1 MKSVLIAFA
10 FALSAAAQEADVLS
24 GKVAETMDA
33 GEYTYAR
40 VVRGKASTWFAVPHM
55 PLKAGDE
62 VSFQPGLVMKGFQSK
77 TLKRTFP
84 RIIFSDGPSAAAGA
98 VEAGGRASAAPSG
111 KASAAAGAVEAGG
124 RASAA
129 PSGKKSP
136 DPHAGMKGEHGG
148 MPGSHGGMPGAHGMP
163 AAGKAFAGP
172 VKTEKAKGPDAYTVA
187 EVHGKRAELAGKSV
201 SVRGTVVKFSAR
213 IMDRNWIHLQDGS
226 GEAAKGTHDL
236 TVTSQDS
243 AKPGEAVTVKGS
255 VAKDKDFGMG
265 YSYPVL
271 IEKAVLSR

>member
-1 MKSVLIAFA
+1 MKSVLVAIA
-10 FALSAAAQEADVLS
+10 FALSAAAEEADVFS

-55 PLKAGDE
+55 PLKTGQD
-62 VSFQPGLVMKGFQSK
+62 VSFRPGLVMKGFQSK

-84 RIIFSDGPSAAAGA
+84 RIIFSDGPAAAAGMSGPA
-98 VEAGGRASAAPSG
+98 PADHGHAGSPA
-111 KASAAAGAVEAGG
+111 
-124 RASAA
+124 
-129 PSGKKSP
+129 SP
-136 DPHAGMKGEHGG
+136 D
-148 MPGSHGGMPGAHGMP
+148 AHGMP
-163 AAGKAFAGP
+163 AAGKAYAGP
-172 VKTEKAKGPDAYTVA
+172 VKTERAKGPDAYTVA

-201 SVRGTVVKFSAR
+201 SVRGTVVKFSAA

-226 GEAAKGTHDL
+226 GEAAQGTHDL
-236 TVTSQDS
+236 VVTSQAS
-243 AKPGEAVTVKGS
+243 AKAGETVTIKGA

-271 IEKAVLSR
+271 VEKAVLSR